1 MIINKREKEKIE
13 RGAKTKVEEWD
24 VYWGISKTIKWI
36 NVIGWVDFLLQRF
49 WITQIYIKQYI
60 TEE

>member
-49 WITQIYIKQYI
+49 WIT
-60 TEE
+60 